1 MPDCKARGLII
12 FWMKQPKE
20 INTLFFGE
28 HLNDPLGVE
37 LKALLANVGHTRAL
51 PFAQVEKF

>member
-1 MPDCKARGLII
+1 
-12 FWMKQPKE
+12 MKQPKE